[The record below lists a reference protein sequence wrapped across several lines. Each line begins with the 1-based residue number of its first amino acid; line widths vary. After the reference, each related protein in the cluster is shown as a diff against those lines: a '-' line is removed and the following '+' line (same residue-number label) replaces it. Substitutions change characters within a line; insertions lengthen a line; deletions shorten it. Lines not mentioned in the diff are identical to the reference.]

1 MRSRI
6 LAAGLAAAAA
16 AVVAGGCGSSGDDGA
31 ATGANGATGGDGGGT
46 KVAMVFP
53 GPINDKG
60 YNQTGYTGLQ
70 TCARE
75 GLQTSYTEKVAVPDF
90 VKTFETS
97 ARGNDVVIGHGFEFG
112 EIAAQVAPRFP
123 DVKFL
128 VTANPLRPAD
138 DNVLHM
144 TLNSTQGAF
153 LAGALA
159 GLATES
165 GKVGG
170 IAGYDFPVLK
180 AQMAAFQ
187 AGLRETAPQATFKV
201 VYLGTMDDV
210 AKGKEAARG
219 MAASGIDVV
228 YHIADAA
235 GVGVIT
241 GAEAAGIKAIGWGVD
256 QNAIAPR
263 TVIASQIAN
272 MSEQIGRVCRAIDE
286 GGFTGGEVEV
296 DGLQSGLTGLTRL
309 YNVPDSFQQ
318 RLDDIR
324 AKIVAGELEVP
335 SIGGDVPGSGPD
347 AG

>member
-6 LAAGLAAAAA
+6 LVAGLAAVATSIA
-16 AVVAGGCGSSGDDGA
+16 AVGCGSSGEGSGTSGSGTA
-31 ATGANGATGGDGGGT
+31 GGGDAA
-46 KVAMVFP
+46 KVAMVLP

-60 YNQTGYTGLQ
+60 YNQTGYSGLQ
-70 TCARE
+70 LCERA

-123 DVKFL
+123 DVEFL
-128 VTANPLRPAD
+128 VTANPLRPEG
-138 DNVLHM
+138 DNVMHM

-153 LAGALA
+153 MAGALA
-159 GLATES
+159 GMATES

-180 AQMAAFQ
+180 AQMAAFE
-187 AGLRETAPQATFKV
+187 AGLRETNPQATFKV

-210 AKGKEAARG
+210 AKGKEAARS
-219 MAASGIDVV
+219 MAASGTDVV

-235 GVGVIT
+235 GVGVIG

-256 QNAIAPR
+256 QNSIAPR
-263 TVIASQIAN
+263 TVISSQIAN
-272 MSEQIGRVCRAIDE
+272 MAEQIARVCRAIAAGRFA
-286 GGFTGGEVEV
+286 GGTVEV
-296 DGLQSGLTGLTRL
+296 DGLQSGLTGLTPL
-309 YNVPDSFQQ
+309 YNVPDSFQR
-318 RLDDIR
+318 RLDEIR
-324 AKIVAGELEVP
+324 AQIVAGELEVP
-335 SIGGDVPGSGPD
+335 SIGGDLPGSGPD